1 MDMTDSAE
9 IDAAVAAIKR
19 GANELTA
26 NDEMRK
32 T

>member
-19 GANELTA
+19 GAKRLMVDAEI
-26 NDEMRK
+26 
-32 T
+32 